1 MILPPRIF
9 SLHGSF
15 LVVFLGMI
23 ALLAASRRFVK
34 NPAAREWIFAG
45 SQVAVLL
52 LIVDIDARG
61 ILFLVLPLLCVVF
74 LMAKALAP
82 APGIPRPRGALA
94 GAILVPVVVLAFVK
108 YSFAG
113 TILIRVTGAAGWK
126 FAPFTV
132 VGLSYL
138 VFKAIHFLVDVSSGR
153 VSAPT
158 FRSYL
163 CFMMLF
169 PTYLSGP
176 MDRYGRFRR
185 DFENPLPLTQDAAAE
200 ACWRIVLGLF
210 KKTVLSAACAPFAYA
225 AYTTPA
231 LEAISAGKAWVAV
244 YAYAFL
250 LYFDFSGYS
259 DLAIGSARL
268 FGIAMPENFRNPY
281 FKRNIIEFW
290 TSWHITLSTWLRDY
304 LFVPIGKAL
313 MKRKRRGGGN
323 LPVASASY
331 LVTFAIAGIWHGDG
345 WNFLAWGVW
354 HGLGLSA
361 CKVYGEWSRRLPAG
375 YHRFMMD
382 TFPGKALATI
392 VTFHFVILSWTLF
405 ANDLPRAAIV
415 YRRLFGI
422 G

>member
-1 MILPPRIF
+1 VILPPRIF

-405 ANDLPRAAIV
+405 ANDLPRAAVV
-415 YRRLFGI
+415 YRRLLGI

>member
-1 MILPPRIF
+1 
-9 SLHGSF
+9 
-15 LVVFLGMI
+15 
-23 ALLAASRRFVK
+23 
-34 NPAAREWIFAG
+34 
-45 SQVAVLL
+45 
-52 LIVDIDARG
+52 
-61 ILFLVLPLLCVVF
+61 
-74 LMAKALAP
+74 
-82 APGIPRPRGALA
+82 
-94 GAILVPVVVLAFVK
+94 
-108 YSFAG
+108 
-113 TILIRVTGAAGWK
+113 
-126 FAPFTV
+126 
-132 VGLSYL
+132 
-138 VFKAIHFLVDVSSGR
+138 
-153 VSAPT
+153 
-158 FRSYL
+158 
-163 CFMMLF
+163 MMLF

-231 LEAISAGKAWVAV
+231 LGAISAGKAWVAV

-268 FGIAMPENFRNPY
+268 FGIAVPENFRNPY

-323 LPVASASY
+323 LPVALASY

-361 CKVYGEWSRRLPAG
+361 CKAYGEWSRRLPAG
-375 YHRFMMD
+375 YHRFMLD
-382 TFPGKALATI
+382 TFPGKALSTI

-415 YRRLFGI
+415 YRRLLGI

>member
-1 MILPPRIF
+1 MLPPRIF
-9 SLHGSF
+9 SLHGSYV
-15 LVVFLGMI
+15 VVFLATF
-23 ALLAASRRFVK
+23 ALLAASRRLVR
-34 NPAAREWIFAG
+34 NAQAREWIFAG

-61 ILFLVLPLLCVVF
+61 ILFLVFPLLCIVY
-74 LMAKALAP
+74 LLAKALAP
-82 APGIPRPRGALA
+82 EPGKTRPRGALA
-94 GAILVPVVVLAFVK
+94 GAILVPVAVLAFLK
-108 YSFAG
+108 YAFAG
-113 TILIRVTGAAGWK
+113 AFLTWVSGTAGWK
-126 FAPFTV
+126 FAPLTV

-138 VFKAIHFLVDVSSGR
+138 AFKGIHFLVDTSSGR
-153 VSAPT
+153 ISAPT

-185 DFENPLPLTQDAAAE
+185 DFENPLPLTRDAALE

-210 KKTVLSAACAPFAYA
+210 KKTVLATLCAPFAYA
-225 AYTTPA
+225 SYSTPA
-231 LEAISAGKAWVAV
+231 LGAISVGKAWTAV

-268 FGIAMPENFRNPY
+268 FGIEVPENFRNPY

-304 LFVPIGKAL
+304 LFLPIGKAL
-313 MKRKRRGGGN
+313 MKRKRGGGGN

-331 LVTFAIAGIWHGDG
+331 LLTFAVAGIWHGDG

-361 CKVYGEWSRRLPAG
+361 CKAYGEWSRRLPAG
-375 YHRFMMD
+375 YHRFMME
-382 TFPGKALATI
+382 TFPGKALSTI

-405 ANDLPRAAIV
+405 ANDLPRAAVV
-415 YRRLFGI
+415 YRRLLGI

>member
-1 MILPPRIF
+1 
-9 SLHGSF
+9 
-15 LVVFLGMI
+15 MI

-34 NPAAREWIFAG
+34 NAPAREWIFAG

-52 LIVDIDARG
+52 LIVDINARG

-74 LMAKALAP
+74 LLAKALAP
-82 APGIPRPRGALA
+82 VPGIPRPRGALA

-113 TILIRVTGAAGWK
+113 AILIRVTGAAGWK

-185 DFENPLPLTQDAAAE
+185 DFENPLPLTRDAAAE
-200 ACWRIVLGLF
+200 ACWRIVLGFF

-231 LEAISAGKAWVAV
+231 LGAISAGKAWVAV

-268 FGIAMPENFRNPY
+268 FGIAVPENFRNPY

-323 LPVASASY
+323 LPLASASY

-361 CKVYGEWSRRLPAG
+361 CKAYGEWSRRLPAG

-382 TFPGKALATI
+382 TFPGKALSTI

-415 YRRLFGI
+415 FRRLLGI